1 MSYLVME
8 KLKEFLTI
16 SVVLV
21 QDSCPNFDVVII
33 NR

>member
-16 SVVLV
+16 SIVLV
-21 QDSCPNFDVVII
+21 LDSCPNFDVVII